1 MSAPKADGGPYLRE
15 NREAKGMT
23 AAQMAERLGIE
34 RESVYR
40 LEAKAD
46 GVAAGKQAA
55 YAKALGIQPE
65 DLWRRPDSPSLD
77 RRMADAPPEVQAS
90 ILVLLNELLKK
101 Q

>member
-23 AAQMAERLGIE
+23 AAQMAEKLGIE

-46 GVAAGKQAA
+46 GVAAAKQKA
-55 YAKALGIQPE
+55 YAKALGIEPR
-65 DLWRRPDSPSLD
+65 DLWHRPDSPSLD
-77 RRMADAPPEVQAS
+77 RRMADAPPEVQES
-90 ILVLLNELLKK
+90 IRVLLNELLKK